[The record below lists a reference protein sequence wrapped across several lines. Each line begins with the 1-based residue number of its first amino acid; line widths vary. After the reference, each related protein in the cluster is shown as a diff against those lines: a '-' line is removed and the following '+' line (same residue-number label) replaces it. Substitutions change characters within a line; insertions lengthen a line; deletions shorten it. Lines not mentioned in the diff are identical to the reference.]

1 MAEFLHGS
9 IVTFSSSE
17 RDPSSEEGTEKFKSF
32 LPNLKKCDVSV
43 PPEIFVEISKPW
55 QELTSEQGKANGL
68 VSYDQRRLGFK
79 TF

>member
-9 IVTFSSSE
+9 IVTISPSG
-17 RDPSSEEGTEKFKSF
+17 RDPSSEERTEKFKSF
-32 LPNLKKCDVSV
+32 LPIPRKCDVSV

-55 QELTSEQGKANGL
+55 QELTFEKEKANGQ
-68 VSYDQRRLGFK
+68 VSYDHRRLGFK